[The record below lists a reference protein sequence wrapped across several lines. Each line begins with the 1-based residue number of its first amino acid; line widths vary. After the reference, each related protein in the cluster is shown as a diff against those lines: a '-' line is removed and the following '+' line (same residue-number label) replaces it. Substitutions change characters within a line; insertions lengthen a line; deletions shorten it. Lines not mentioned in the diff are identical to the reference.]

1 MIEAGMKDKLME
13 LAKWC
18 TQPVSEEH
26 AEELSRNDYE
36 LGLHQGQ
43 KEMGDR
49 ILAILDAEEGGYWPD
64 GSDAPIRD
72 YTSAQPAR
80 SGVVSEEDVEAAI
93 DVFQDHKLNSLPYR
107 QCMRAALESYERSR
121 K

>member
-1 MIEAGMKDKLME
+1 MKDKLRE

-18 TQPVSEEH
+18 TQPVSKER

-49 ILAILDAEEGGYWPD
+49 ILAILDAEA
-64 GSDAPIRD
+64 APRTVTD
-72 YTSAQPAR
+72 EDTGVFHDDLMQR
-80 SGVVSEEDVEAAI
+80 ESG
-93 DVFQDHKLNSLPYR
+93 QR
-107 QCMRAALESYERSR
+107 QWSTMGTYQRGCWIAALQAYEERR